1 MIKINSM
8 GYQTTL
14 QNFIVN
20 SAKYQKQPFLHQ
32 PIDGQWHVFSFT
44 DVEQQ
49 ARIIAA
55 GLLAQGYQQGD
66 RIGILSKNCAQ
77 WFIADLAIMMV
88 GMVSVPI
95 YATAGKNT
103 IGYVIEH
110 SKMKAIF
117 VGKLDSLDAAT
128 ASIPSSVLSIAFP
141 YPTITCSHTWQSWLT
156 EYQPLVTLHQPK
168 LNDCMSIVYT
178 SGTTGN
184 PKGVVISH
192 LNLTSAGQCTARIN
206 KTTRNDKILSY
217 LPLAHITERS
227 VVENVAYY
235 SGCQIYFVE
244 NLATF
249 IDDLRYASPT
259 LFMSVPRLWA
269 KFQAQVLHQIPEKK
283 LNFLL
288 KLPFI
293 GSIVA
298 NRIRTKLGL
307 NSATVFASGS
317 APISLSLLQW
327 FQRIGVNIGEGWGM
341 SETSGLSCGNFPFNA
356 DYLGTIGQPI
366 ACVEMKLS
374 EQQEVMIRG
383 EAVFQEYYL
392 NADLTEVAFTDG
404 WFHTGDKG
412 ELTIDGAYKVIG
424 RIKEEF
430 KTSKGKY
437 VAPGPIEQMLCRN
450 SDIEQVCVMGLGMK
464 QPIALVVLGEGKDR
478 LDSRIHQ
485 DILATL
491 TEVNIEVESHQRLD
505 YIFICAEPWSCEN
518 ELLTPTLKLKR
529 DSIEQHYLKL
539 LPEIV
544 EDKIIVQR

>member
-1 MIKINSM
+1 MA
-8 GYQTTL
+8 YQTAL
-14 QNFIVN
+14 QSFIAN
-20 SAKYQKQPFLHQ
+20 SNKYQQQAFLHQ
-32 PIDGQWHVFSFT
+32 PVDGQWHVFSFI

-49 ARIIAA
+49 ARAIAA

-77 WFIADLAIMMV
+77 WFIADLAIMMA

-95 YATAGKNT
+95 YATASENT

-110 SKMKAIF
+110 SQMKAIF
-117 VGKLDSLDAAT
+117 VGKLDSLDAAN
-128 ASIPSSVLSIAFP
+128 ASIPTSVLSIAFP
-141 YPTITCSHTWQSWLT
+141 YPTANCSHAWQTWLT
-156 EYQPLVTLHQPK
+156 EYQPLTTIHQPK
-168 LNDCMSIVYT
+168 LNDCMSIIYT

-192 LNLTSAGQCTARIN
+192 LNLASAAQCTAN
-206 KTTRNDKILSY
+206 TNNTTREDKMLSY

-235 SGCQIYFVE
+235 CGCQVYFVE
-244 NLATF
+244 SLASF

-288 KLPFI
+288 KLPLI
-293 GSIVA
+293 GNIVA
-298 NRIRTKLGL
+298 KKIRTKLGL

-317 APISLSLLQW
+317 APIALSLLQW
-327 FQRIGVNIGEGWGM
+327 FQKIEVNIGEGWGM
-341 SETSGLSCGNFPFNA
+341 SETSGLSCGNFPFDA
-356 DYLGTIGQPI
+356 DYLGSIGRPI

-383 EAVFQEYYL
+383 EAVFEEYYL
-392 NADLTEVAFTDG
+392 NADLTAVAFTDG

-412 ELTIDGAYKVIG
+412 ELTNDGTYKIIG

-437 VAPGPIEQMLCRN
+437 VAPAPIEQMLSSN

-464 QPIALVVLGEGKDR
+464 QPIALVVLAQEKD
-478 LDSRIHQ
+478 LFDSRIHQ
-485 DILATL
+485 NILATL
-491 TEVNIEVESHQRLD
+491 TQVNAEVESHQRLD
-505 YIFICAEPWSCEN
+505 YIFICTESWTCEN

-529 DSIEQHYLKL
+529 ESIEQHYLHL
-539 LPEIV
+539 LPERI

>member
-1 MIKINSM
+1 MA
-8 GYQTTL
+8 YQTTL

-20 SAKYQKQPFLHQ
+20 SGKYQQQPFLHQ
-32 PIDGQWHVFSFT
+32 PVDGQWHVFSFT

-49 ARIIAA
+49 ARTIAA
-55 GLLAQGYQQGD
+55 GLLAQGYQPGD

-77 WFIADLAIMMV
+77 WFIADLAIMMA
-88 GMVSVPI
+88 GLVSVPI
-95 YATAGKNT
+95 YATAGENT
-103 IGYVIEH
+103 IRYVIEH
-110 SKMKAIF
+110 SQMKAIF

-128 ASIPSSVLSIAFP
+128 ASIPTSVLSIAFP
-141 YPTITCSHTWQSWLT
+141 YPTVTCSHTWQTWLT
-156 EYQPLVTLHQPK
+156 MYQPLVTLHQPK

-192 LNLTSAGQCTARIN
+192 LNLASAGQCTVDIN

-227 VVENVAYY
+227 VVENVAFN

-244 NLATF
+244 NLASF
-249 IDDLRYASPT
+249 IDDFRYASPT

-269 KFQAQVLHQIPEKK
+269 KFQAQVLHQMPAKK

-288 KLPFI
+288 KLPFV
-293 GSIVA
+293 GNVVA
-298 NRIRTKLGL
+298 KKIRTKLGL
-307 NSATVFASGS
+307 NSARVFASGS

-341 SETSGLSCGNFPFNA
+341 SETSGLSCGNFPFNT

-366 ACVEMKLS
+366 SCVEMTLS

-383 EAVFQEYYL
+383 DAVFEEYYL
-392 NADLTEVAFTDG
+392 NAELTKVAFTDG

-412 ELTIDGAYKVIG
+412 ELTRDGAYKVIG

-478 LDSRIHQ
+478 FDSSIHQ
-485 DILATL
+485 ELLATL
-491 TEVNIEVESHQRLD
+491 TQVNIELESHQRLD
-505 YIFICAEPWSCEN
+505 YIFICAESWTGEN

-529 DSIEQHYLKL
+529 DCIEQHYIKL

-544 EDKIIVQR
+544 EDKVIVQS

>member
-1 MIKINSM
+1 MD
-8 GYQTTL
+8 YQTTL

-20 SAKYQKQPFLHQ
+20 SGKYQQQPFLHQ
-32 PIDGQWHVFSFT
+32 PVDGQWHVFSFT

-49 ARIIAA
+49 ARTIAA
-55 GLLAQGYQQGD
+55 SLLAQGYQQGD

-77 WFIADLAIMMV
+77 WFIADLAIMMA
-88 GMVSVPI
+88 GLVSVPI
-95 YATAGKNT
+95 YATAGEKT
-103 IGYVIEH
+103 ISYVIEH
-110 SKMKAIF
+110 SQMKAIF

-128 ASIPSSVLSIAFP
+128 ASIPKSVLSIAFP
-141 YPTITCSHTWQSWLT
+141 YPTVTCSHTWQTWLT
-156 EYQPLVTLHQPK
+156 EYQPLATLHQSK
-168 LNDCMSIVYT
+168 LDDCMSIVYT

-184 PKGVVISH
+184 PKGVVLSH
-192 LNLTSAGQCTARIN
+192 LNLASAGQCTAKLN
-206 KTTRNDKILSY
+206 KTTRKDKILSY

-235 SGCQIYFVE
+235 SGCQIYFVDSLE
-244 NLATF
+244 SF

-259 LFMSVPRLWA
+259 LFLSVPRLWA

-288 KLPFI
+288 KVPFI
-293 GSIVA
+293 GSVVA
-298 NRIRTKLGL
+298 KKIRTKLGL

-327 FQRIGVNIGEGWGM
+327 FQKIGINIGEGWGM

-356 DYLGTIGQPI
+356 DYLGTIGRPI

-374 EQQEVMIRG
+374 EQQELMIRG
-383 EAVFQEYYL
+383 EAVFKEYYL
-392 NADLTEVAFTDG
+392 NPDLTEVAFTDG

-412 ELTIDGAYKVIG
+412 EVTIDGAYKIIG

-478 LDSRIHQ
+478 FDSRIHQ

-491 TEVNIEVESHQRLD
+491 TQVNIEIESHQRLD
-505 YIFICAEPWSCEN
+505 YIFICAESWTCEN

-529 DSIEQHYLKL
+529 ESIEQHYLKL

-544 EDKIIVQR
+544 EDKIQIQR